1 MKPLAALLGG
11 AAIIAVAVGVA
22 SPASAIP
29 NQDNSNL
36 CTNDPAY
43 SRSAAHN
50 SDCSGTMTT
59 IGDVGHDTSAG
70 LPQSFYP
77 LAVPTLT
84 APTPPTVQNLC
95 AAPSSKPC

>member
-1 MKPLAALLGG
+1 MIAL
-11 AAIIAVAVGVA
+11 AVGLA

-43 SRSAAHN
+43 FNSPAHN
-50 SDCSGTMTT
+50 SDCQTT
-59 IGDVGHDTSAG
+59 VTNIGDVGHDTSAG
-70 LPQSFYP
+70 LPQTFYP
-77 LAVPTLT
+77 LAIPSLT
-84 APTPPTVQNLC
+84 APTPAPVQNLC